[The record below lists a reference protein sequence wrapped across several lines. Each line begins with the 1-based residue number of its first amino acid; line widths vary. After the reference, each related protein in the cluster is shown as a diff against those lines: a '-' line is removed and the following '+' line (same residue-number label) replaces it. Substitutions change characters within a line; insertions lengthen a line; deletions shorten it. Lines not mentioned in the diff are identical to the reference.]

1 MLPEPSVTKATI
13 PGGCHARGQPCAPG
27 DLPVL
32 LLCRAAGGS
41 DTTTTDTTK
50 AKGPFETR
58 LLACH
63 PAPSILLKSNL
74 AISKSATAT
83 GKGTRPTL
91 APMVISALPACPSPA
106 TSCPIHGVPGDTTST
121 SSRGASA
128 PQLAPE
134 GDAAESDFRPTAR
147 TLR

>member
-27 DLPVL
+27 DLLVL

-41 DTTTTDTTK
+41 DMTTTDTTK

-63 PAPSILLKSNL
+63 PAPSIFLKSNL

-83 GKGTRPTL
+83 GKGTHPTL
-91 APMVISALPACPSPA
+91 ALMVISAQATSACLPVSCHLLPHPRGPQGHDQHLVPGCLRSPA
-106 TSCPIHGVPGDTTST
+106 GTRRRCC
-121 SSRGASA
+121 
-128 PQLAPE
+128 
-134 GDAAESDFRPTAR
+134 
-147 TLR
+147 